1 MKVLSLP
8 PWSAPVPG
16 LGSGDLDVISF
27 FGERNARV
35 LIVFDERKRAAGP
48 SREIVGRA
56 WCEIKEGTGIIPVA
70 TA

>member
-1 MKVLSLP
+1 MAGIQKKKP
-8 PWSAPVPG
+8 
-16 LGSGDLDVISF
+16 SF
-27 FGERNARV
+27 FEERNARV
-35 LIVFDERKRAAGP
+35 LILIVFDERKRAAGP